1 MQIHLTADVP
11 SADSTVDFDPDGIEF
26 EAEIDASKPGAV
38 SNNFENV
45 QLNHSQSLIIASSE
59 LEGENV
65 K

>member
-38 SNNFENV
+38 SNDFENV
-45 QLNHSQSLIIASSE
+45 QLNHSPLIIASSE

>member
-11 SADSTVDFDPDGIEF
+11 PADSTVDFDRDGIEF
-26 EAEIDASKPGAV
+26 EAEIDASKPGGV
-38 SNNFENV
+38 SNDFGNV
-45 QLNHSQSLIIASSE
+45 QLNHSPLIIASFE